1 MASPSGSRKH
11 ARSSGESTQRSTRDG
26 SGDNGVERFYNAD
39 DEFAAIPLGEF
50 LELDPRPTFA
60 LKTDSDVETA
70 FTPVFLNAS
79 LRSDRKLM
87 NRLPFRRRSHASG
100 SPPEIPT
107 TDFQGWVNNIATVDE
122 TAPTF
127 LHAGILWTSFRVKR
141 WVIVSGCHV
150 SGQVVND
157 PTARPG
163 VSGGDGTPILSESSN
178 SPSARRLEIY
188 RREEFMKPRRIV
200 SSGSDNGNSLLDQQD
215 ATLEPAFLTPGT
227 PDWTVPHPEGELSDH
242 VEFAR
247 SIDWA
252 ATPLGDMKTWSRE
265 FRQIACLL
273 MAHPFPLALFWGAE
287 LTVMYNKAYAENVA
301 GLKHPELMGTGFSGP
316 FKELWSMVSSIF
328 DECRITGKSVAVYNQ
343 MLPIERQGFVEE
355 TFYTWSLTPL
365 YGGTDHML
373 GLLNSPFETTRQ
385 TRGARAMKTLLKLAQ
400 ETATAKSVAAFW
412 PKILSA
418 LSENDFDFPF
428 VMLYSVAEDEEDIS
442 RDGSASQSSENSQTF
457 KTCALE
463 GTIGIP
469 DGHPS
474 SPQRLDL
481 KRSYGGFVP
490 AFRDSIQTREPT
502 LLTIKDG
509 TLSETLMEN
518 FELRGFGEP
527 CREALVCPIR
537 PTTGENVLGFLVVGV
552 NPRKPFDDDY
562 QNFIHLLD
570 RQLATS
576 LASVM
581 MLEAEVRRGL
591 TAAEAA
597 ALERSRLSEELAVHK
612 SRLQRIAEV
621 SPVGMFSVDAAGL
634 LLEGNDRWFEMTGH
648 SRDKIF
654 EMSWVETVHDDSIRI
669 LREGWKIMTVEG
681 IPWSAELQLKKPW
694 YDNVTGDQVDSW
706 IIAACQPEFWDGKLK
721 TVMGSMTDISRIK
734 WAENLQ
740 ARRLL
745 EAEETRRAQN
755 NFIDITSH
763 EMRNPLSA
771 ILQCA
776 DGISSSLSDIIDD
789 SNFDA
794 KITAS
799 IKESIA
805 NAETIQ
811 LCAQHQ
817 KSIVDD
823 ILTIS
828 KLDSNLLLITP
839 VPVQP
844 VEVVQQALQMFMVEC
859 QKVHDIKMG
868 FHINPSFKQLHV
880 DMVTLDSSRLLQVLI
895 NLMTNAIKFT
905 KSCAKRTIDVSIG
918 AYLEPPEEE
927 DPNFQYFP
935 TKKARMDVTT
945 TSDWGDGDIVYL
957 RFEVRDSGCGLTP
970 EEIKR
975 LFNRFSQASP
985 RTHVQYG
992 GSGLGLFI
1000 SRQITELQGG
1010 EIGVASQEGIGSTF
1024 AFYIKARRADT
1035 QQPHK
1040 AIQKRVGSE
1049 LQSKARLV
1057 LNKPK
1062 SEEENAGS
1070 MSTLLQ
1076 LRDTPPLSNSNSN
1089 SDPTDW
1095 HILIVEDNLV
1105 NQRILAQQ
1113 IRKLGSTI
1121 HVANHGGEALDL
1133 IKETRHFRGREHD
1146 GIALSVI
1153 LMDLE
1158 MPVMDGLTC
1167 VRKIREMEA
1176 HGLIHGRL
1184 PIIAVT
1190 ANARGE
1196 QIALARDSGMDDVM
1210 PKPFRI
1216 LQIRTK
1222 IEAFRT
1228 RLDGKGKYEERT
1240 IGVGV

>member
-1 MASPSGSRKH
+1 MASPPSSRKH
-11 ARSSGESTQRSTRDG
+11 ARSSNESTQRSTRDG
-26 SGDNGVERFYNAD
+26 SGDNGVERFYNVD
-39 DEFAAIPLGEF
+39 EEFALTGLGEF
-50 LELDPRPTFA
+50 LELDLRPTFA
-60 LKTDSDVETA
+60 LKIDTDFETA

-79 LRSDRKLM
+79 LRSDRQL
-87 NRLPFRRRSHASG
+87 
-100 SPPEIPT
+100 
-107 TDFQGWVNNIATVDE
+107 VNNIPFRPKSHALDSPQKFPVTDYQKWIKGIATADD
-122 TAPTF
+122 TTPTF
-127 LHAGILWTSFRVKR
+127 LYAGILWTSFRVKK
-141 WVIVSGCHV
+141 WIAVCGCHV
-150 SGQVVND
+150 SGHVNND
-157 PTARPG
+157 PTPG
-163 VSGGDGTPILSESSN
+163 HGLSKRDGPSMQSEPIN
-178 SPSARRLEIY
+178 TPSARRMEIY
-188 RREEFMKPRRIV
+188 RKEDAPKPRRLV
-200 SSGSDNGNSLLDQQD
+200 SSDSDNSSSFLVHED
-215 ATLEPAFLTPGT
+215 ATLRPAFVTPGT

-242 VEFAR
+242 AIFAR
-247 SIDWA
+247 SVNWA
-252 ATPLGDMKTWSRE
+252 ETPLGDMKTWSRE

-287 LTVMYNKAYAENVA
+287 LTVVYNKAYADTVA
-301 GLKHPELMGTGFSGP
+301 GLKHPKLMGTGFRGP
-316 FKELWSMVSSIF
+316 FKELWDSVGPIF
-328 DECRITGKSVAVYNQ
+328 NECRKTGKSVAVYNQ

-365 YGGTDHML
+365 YGGTSEML
-373 GLLNSPFETTRQ
+373 GLYNSPFETTRQ
-385 TRGARAMKTLLKLAQ
+385 TRGTRAMRTLLKLAQ
-400 ETATAKSVAAFW
+400 ETAVANSVSAFW

-418 LSENDFDFPF
+418 LHENEFDFPF
-428 VMLYSVAEDEEDIS
+428 AILYSMSEDEEDIS
-442 RDGSASQSSENSQTF
+442 KDGSASQSSENSQTF

-469 DGHPS
+469 VGHPS
-474 SPQRLDL
+474 TPQRLDL

-509 TLSETLMEN
+509 TLSESLMEN

-552 NPRKPFDDDY
+552 NPRRPFDDDY

-654 EMSWVETVHDDSIRI
+654 AMSWMETIHNDSMKSIQ
-669 LREGWKIMTVEG
+669 EGWKIMTEEG

-694 YDNVTGDQVDSW
+694 YDNVTGDKVDSW
-706 IIAACQPEFWDGKLK
+706 IIAACQPEFSDGKLK
-721 TVMGSMTDISRIK
+721 TVMGSITDISRIK

-776 DGISSSLSDIIDD
+776 DGISSSLTDIIDV
-789 SNFDA
+789 SNLNA
-794 KITAS
+794 EITAS

-844 VEVVQQALQMFMVEC
+844 VEIVQQALQMFMVEC
-859 QKVHDIKMG
+859 QKVHDIQMK
-868 FHINPSFKQLHV
+868 FHISPSFEQLKV
-880 DMVTLDSSRLLQVLI
+880 NMVMLDSSRLLQVLI

-905 KSCAKRTIDVSIG
+905 KSRAKRTIDVSIG
-918 AYLEPPEEE
+918 AYLEPPEEQ

-935 TKKARMDVTT
+935 TKKAKSDVTT
-945 TSDWGDGDIVYL
+945 ASEWGDGDILYL

-970 EEIKR
+970 EEKKK
-975 LFNRFSQASP
+975 LFNRFTQASP

-1010 EIGVASQEGIGSTF
+1010 EIGAASEAGVGSTF
-1024 AFYIKARRADT
+1024 AFYVKARRAETPQDY
-1035 QQPHK
+1035 H
-1040 AIQKRVGSE
+1040 AIQTRISSE
-1049 LQSKARLV
+1049 LQSEARLTI
-1057 LNKPK
+1057 NTPK
-1062 SEEENAGS
+1062 NEEEHAGS

-1076 LRDTPPLSNSNSN
+1076 LRDTPPLSSTSAA
-1089 SDPTDW
+1089 SDPKEW

-1113 IRKLGSTI
+1113 IRKLGSI
-1121 HVANHGGEALDL
+1121 VHVANHGVEALEL
-1133 IKETRHFRGREHD
+1133 IKETIHYRGRED
-1146 GIALSVI
+1146 NGIPLSVI

-1167 VRKIREMEA
+1167 VRKIREMEES
-1176 HGLIHGRL
+1176 GLIRGRL

-1196 QIALARDSGMDDVM
+1196 QIALAKDSGMDDVM
-1210 PKPFRI
+1210 PKPFRV
-1216 LQIRTK
+1216 LQLRTK
-1222 IEAFRT
+1222 IESLLQRT
-1228 RLDGKGKYEERT
+1228 MSSQARGGDT
-1240 IGVGV
+1240 IMT

>member
-1 MASPSGSRKH
+1 MSSPSRKQ
-11 ARSSGESTQRSTRDG
+11 ARSSTESTRRSTRDG
-26 SGDNGVERFYNAD
+26 SGDHGREHFLNVD
-39 DEFAAIPLGEF
+39 DEFVSLGVGEVF
-50 LELDPRPTFA
+50 ELDPRPTFA
-60 LKTDSDVETA
+60 LRLDSDFDSA
-70 FTPVFLNAS
+70 FSPGFLNVA
-79 LRSDRKLM
+79 LRSDRPLIDTIPLRPKS
-87 NRLPFRRRSHASG
+87 RVSPASPKV
-100 SPPEIPT
+100 SPS
-107 TDFQGWVNNIATVDE
+107 DFQRWVKNVATADGTTPSFFHVG
-122 TAPTF
+122 
-127 LHAGILWTSFRVKR
+127 LLWTSFRVR
-141 WVIVSGCHV
+141 SWIVISGCPVTGHV
-150 SGQVVND
+150 TD
-157 PTARPG
+157 TAL
-163 VSGGDGTPILSESSN
+163 DGSLAGPALQSETIN
-178 SPSARRLEIY
+178 NPSARRMDIY
-188 RREEFMKPRRIV
+188 RKEDIPKPRRV
-200 SSGSDNGNSLLDQQD
+200 LSTDSDHARSLLDNK
-215 ATLEPAFLTPGT
+215 ATALEPAFVTPGT
-227 PDWTVPHPEGELSDH
+227 PDWTLPHPKGQLSSH
-242 VEFAR
+242 VIFAR
-247 SIDWA
+247 SIDWG
-252 ATPLGDMKTWSRE
+252 ATPLGDMKSWSRE

-287 LTVMYNKAYAENVA
+287 LTVIYNQAYAQTVA
-301 GLKHPELMGTGFSGP
+301 GMKHPQLMGTGFRGP
-316 FKELWSMVSSIF
+316 FKELWDSVSAIF
-328 DECRITGKSVAVYNQ
+328 DECRHTGKSVAVYDQ
-343 MLPIERQGFVEE
+343 MLPMERQGFVEE

-365 YGGTDHML
+365 YGGTDQML
-373 GLLNSPFETTRQ
+373 GLYNSPFETTRQ
-385 TRGARAMKTLLKLAQ
+385 TRGARAMKTLVRLAQ
-400 ETATAKSVAAFW
+400 ETAMAQSIAAFW

-418 LSENDFDFPF
+418 LSENEFDFPF
-428 VMLYSVAEDEEDIS
+428 AILYSVAEDEEDIS
-442 RDGSASQSSENSQTF
+442 KDGSTSQSSENSQTF
-457 KTCALE
+457 KSCALE
-463 GTIGIP
+463 GTLGIP

-474 SPQRLDL
+474 VPQRLDL

-509 TLSETLMEN
+509 TLSESLMEN

-552 NPRKPFDDDY
+552 NPRRPFDDDY
-562 QNFIHLLD
+562 QSFIQLLD

-576 LASVM
+576 LASVTL
-581 MLEAEVRRGL
+581 LEAEVRRGL

-597 ALERSRLSEELAVHK
+597 ALERSRLSEELAVQK

-654 EMSWVETVHDDSIRI
+654 AMSWMETVHDDSVGAVQ
-669 LREGWKIMTVEG
+669 EGWKILTETG
-681 IPWSAELQLKKPW
+681 IPWSSELQLKKPW
-694 YDNVTGDQVDSW
+694 YDKVTGDQVDSW
-706 IIAACQPEFWDGKLK
+706 IIAACQPEFSDGKLK
-721 TVMGSMTDISRIK
+721 SVMGSITDISRIK

-776 DGISSSLSDIIDD
+776 DGISSSLSDMIDV
-789 SNFDA
+789 SNLNADVV
-794 KITAS
+794 AS
-799 IKESIA
+799 VKESIS

-844 VEVVQQALQMFMVEC
+844 VEIVRQALQMFMVEC
-859 QKVHDIKMG
+859 HKVHDIKMK
-868 FHINPSFKQLHV
+868 FHISPSFEQLKV
-880 DMVTLDSSRLLQVLI
+880 DMVMLDSSRLLQVLI

-905 KSCAKRTIDVSIG
+905 KSSPKRSIDVSIG
-918 AYLEPPEEE
+918 AYLEPPEEH
-927 DPNFQYFP
+927 DSSFQYFP
-935 TKKARMDVTT
+935 TKKAKSDVTT
-945 TSDWGDGDIVYL
+945 SGDWGDGDILYL
-957 RFEVRDSGCGLTP
+957 RFEVRDSGCGLTSD
-970 EEIKR
+970 EKKK

-1000 SRQITELQGG
+1000 SRQLTELQGG
-1010 EIGVASQEGIGSTF
+1010 EIGAASEAGVGSTF
-1024 AFYIKARRADT
+1024 AFYVKARRAEP
-1035 QQPHK
+1035 QQDHK
-1040 AIQKRVGSE
+1040 AIQKRVSAE
-1049 LQSKARLV
+1049 IQAKVRLPINNPQSD
-1057 LNKPK
+1057 
-1062 SEEENAGS
+1062 EEHEGS
-1070 MSTLLQ
+1070 MSTLQ
-1076 LRDTPPLSNSNSN
+1076 LRNTQPIPIPSTNPSPS
-1089 SDPTDW
+1089 DW

-1113 IRKLGSTI
+1113 IGKLGCI
-1121 HVANHGGEALDL
+1121 VHVANHGGEALEI
-1133 IKETRHFRGREHD
+1133 IKETKHYQGREGD
-1146 GIALSVI
+1146 GKDLSVI

-1176 HGLIHGRL
+1176 EGLIHGRL

-1222 IEAFRT
+1222 IEALLEKTARSSA
-1228 RLDGKGKYEERT
+1228 GT
-1240 IGVGV
+1240 I

>member
-1 MASPSGSRKH
+1 MASPSRKH
-11 ARSSGESTQRSTRDG
+11 ARSSTESTHRSTRDG
-26 SGDNGVERFYNAD
+26 SDDSGSERFCNV
-39 DEFAAIPLGEF
+39 DEELAGICIGELF
-50 LELDPRPTFA
+50 ELDPRPTFA
-60 LKTDSDVETA
+60 LRLDSDFDTA
-70 FTPVFLNAS
+70 FSPVFLNGT
-79 LRSDRKLM
+79 LRSDRQLM
-87 NRLPFRRRSHASG
+87 NAIPFRPKSHTSD
-100 SPPEIPT
+100 SPPKFPPSDFQRWIKTVAT
-107 TDFQGWVNNIATVDE
+107 TDGT
-122 TAPTF
+122 TPSF
-127 LHAGILWTSFRVKR
+127 LHAGILWASFRVKR
-141 WVIVSGCHV
+141 WIVISGCHV
-150 SGQVVND
+150 TGHVVHDATFDQGLSGPPLQ
-157 PTARPG
+157 
-163 VSGGDGTPILSESSN
+163 SELTN
-178 SPSARRLEIY
+178 TPSAQRMEIY
-188 RREEFMKPRRIV
+188 RKEDTPRPRRV
-200 SSGSDNGNSLLDQQD
+200 LSSDSENAGSLLDHK
-215 ATLEPAFLTPGT
+215 ASTLEPAFITPGT
-227 PDWTVPHPEGELSDH
+227 PDWTLPHPEGELSPH
-242 VEFAR
+242 VIFAR
-247 SIDWA
+247 SVDWA
-252 ATPLGDMKTWSRE
+252 ATPLGDMNSWSRE

-287 LTVMYNKAYAENVA
+287 LTVIYNKAYADTVA
-301 GLKHPELMGTGFSGP
+301 GLKHPNLMGTGFKGP
-316 FKELWSMVSSIF
+316 FAELWDTVGAIF
-328 DECRITGKSVAVYNQ
+328 DECRRTGRSVAVYDQ

-365 YGGTDHML
+365 YGGTDQML
-373 GLLNSPFETTRQ
+373 GLYNSPFETTRQ
-385 TRGARAMKTLLKLAQ
+385 TRGTRAMKTLLKLAQ
-400 ETATAKSVAAFW
+400 ETATAKSVAEFW
-412 PKILSA
+412 PNILSA
-418 LSENDFDFPF
+418 LSENEFDFPF
-428 VMLYSVAEDEEDIS
+428 AVLYSVSEDEEE
-442 RDGSASQSSENSQTF
+442 GSVSQSSENSQTF

-469 DGHPS
+469 AGHPS
-474 SPQRLDL
+474 TPQKLDL

-509 TLSETLMEN
+509 TLSESLMEN

-552 NPRKPFDDDY
+552 NPRRPFDDDY
-562 QNFIHLLD
+562 HGFIQLLD

-576 LASVM
+576 LASVTL
-581 MLEAEVRRGL
+581 LEAEVRRGF
-591 TAAEAA
+591 TAAKAA
-597 ALERSRLSEELAVHK
+597 ALERSRLTEELAVQR

-621 SPVGMFSVDAAGL
+621 SPVGMFSVDPAGL

-654 EMSWVETVHDDSIRI
+654 AMSWMETVHSDSIATI
-669 LREGWKIMTVEG
+669 QEGWKIMTEQG
-681 IPWSAELQLKKPW
+681 IPWSSELRLNKPW
-694 YDNVTGDQVDSW
+694 YDEVTGDKVDSW
-706 IIAACQPEFWDGKLK
+706 IIAACQPEFSDGKLK
-721 TVMGSMTDISRIK
+721 TVMGSITDISRIK

-776 DGISSSLSDIIDD
+776 DGISSSLSDIL
-789 SNFDA
+789 DA
-794 KITAS
+794 SKLNAEAVAT

-844 VEVVQQALQMFMVEC
+844 VEIVRQALQMFMVEC
-859 QKVHDIKMG
+859 QKVHDIKMT
-868 FHINPSFKQLHV
+868 FHISPSFEQLQV
-880 DMVTLDSSRLLQVLI
+880 NMVMLDSSRLLQVLI

-905 KSCAKRTIDVSIG
+905 KSSPKRTIVVTVG
-918 AYLEPPEEE
+918 AYLEPPEEQ
-927 DPNFQYFP
+927 DANFQYFP
-935 TKKARMDVTT
+935 TKKAKSDVTT
-945 TSDWGDGDIVYL
+945 ASDWGDGDVLYL
-957 RFEVRDSGCGLTP
+957 RFEVRDSGCGLTA
-970 EEIKR
+970 EEKNK
-975 LFNRFSQASP
+975 LFNRFTQASP

-1010 EIGVASQEGIGSTF
+1010 EIGAASEAGVGSTF
-1024 AFYIKARRADT
+1024 AFYVKARRAEN
-1035 QQPHK
+1035 QQDHK
-1040 AIQKRVGSE
+1040 AIQKRVSSE
-1049 LQSKARLV
+1049 LQSKGRLSI
-1057 LNKPK
+1057 NTPK
-1062 SEEENAGS
+1062 SQEEHEGS

-1076 LRDTPPLSNSNSN
+1076 LRDTPPLSSPSSNPS
-1089 SDPTDW
+1089 DW

-1113 IRKLGSTI
+1113 IRKLGSTV
-1121 HVANHGGEALDL
+1121 HVANHGGEALDI
-1133 IKETRHFRGREHD
+1133 IKETRHFRGREAD
-1146 GIALSVI
+1146 GIHLSVI

-1176 HGLIHGRL
+1176 DGLIHGRL

-1216 LQIRTK
+1216 LQIRLK
-1222 IEAFRT
+1222 IEALLEKMAKMVMT
-1228 RLDGKGKYEERT
+1228 DADTLMN
-1240 IGVGV
+1240 